1 MLRGDVAHAFG
12 TSVVPG
18 LERVDRVDSVVAMRG
33 IISEA
38 GSNILFVLLLI
49 GSAVLAIAVGVI
61 AITRLRQPGS
71 GYLLAGAVHT
81 GRRNRHRG
89 VQRAAQQRL
98 NAVDPVGLSAADAA
112 REWQA
117 YVGPWLMWNCVRC
130 VSAVAG
136 AILLTAGLLA
146 LARRREP
153 AAIV

>member
-1 MLRGDVAHAFG
+1 M
-12 TSVVPG
+12 PG

-89 VQRAAQQRL
+89 VQRA
-98 NAVDPVGLSAADAA
+98 
-112 REWQA
+112 
-117 YVGPWLMWNCVRC
+117 
-130 VSAVAG
+130 G
-136 AILLTAGLLA
+136 ANNG
-146 LARRREP
+146 
-153 AAIV
+153 